1 MRKLLYLI
9 VTFSITALVTVAFS
23 KNVMAAGS
31 PLQISPFHGDTN
43 SPCGVF
49 YTPPAYSFS

>member
-1 MRKLLYLI
+1 MKKILYLI
-9 VTFSITALVTVAFS
+9 VIFAITALVAVNINKVAI
-23 KNVMAAGS
+23 AAGP
-31 PLQISPFHGDTN
+31 PLQISPFHGDGN